1 MLRILAITMLLA
13 TGLAFEFPPLP
24 KFFTNPT
31 IPLILQ
37 QKPSPSLVQK
47 KKALLEAVSFTNNGK
62 DASVETQEKVL
73 RMVREI
79 EKDAPPSQT
88 ILSNQ
93 EEAMALDG
101 VWYLQYTSPSIVGDP
116 DAIPDA
122 WKPQV
127 ADEGELNIETK
138 QFNAKGS
145 ISAGGIKV
153 DTSNKVVKQIFDI
166 GESRVVNDVNLDFGQ
181 VTLGGI
187 FRPSPNV
194 YNRAIIS
201 FREARITLNNGFVVD
216 IGFLFSILAIV
227 RGTKDNGWLETTY
240 LGEDMRLGRGN
251 KGTMFVLTRDIDAV
265 NP

>member
-1 MLRILAITMLLA
+1 MLRIFSVTILLS
-13 TGLAFEFPPLP
+13 TGLAFEFPLLP
-24 KFFTNPT
+24 KFFSTPA
-31 IPLILQ
+31 I
-37 QKPSPSLVQK
+37 PSLVQK
-47 KKALLEAVSFTNNGK
+47 KKALLDAVSFTNNGK

-73 RMVREI
+73 RIVREI
-79 EKDAPPSQT
+79 ERDAPPSQN

-116 DAIPDA
+116 DAVPDDA
-122 WKPQV
+122 WNPQV

-251 KGTMFVLTRDIDAV
+251 KGTMFVLTRDVNAV
-265 NP
+265 NS

>member
-1 MLRILAITMLLA
+1 
-13 TGLAFEFPPLP
+13 
-24 KFFTNPT
+24 
-31 IPLILQ
+31 
-37 QKPSPSLVQK
+37 
-47 KKALLEAVSFTNNGK
+47 
-62 DASVETQEKVL
+62 
-73 RMVREI
+73 
-79 EKDAPPSQT
+79 
-88 ILSNQ
+88 
-93 EEAMALDG
+93 
-101 VWYLQYTSPSIVGDP
+101 
-116 DAIPDA
+116 
-122 WKPQV
+122 
-127 ADEGELNIETK
+127 
-138 QFNAKGS
+138 
-145 ISAGGIKV
+145 
-153 DTSNKVVKQIFDI
+153 
-166 GESRVVNDVNLDFGQ
+166 VNLDFGQ

>member
-1 MLRILAITMLLA
+1 MLLA
-13 TGLAFEFPPLP
+13 TGLAFEFPPFP

-101 VWYLQYTSPSIVGDP
+101 VWYLQYTSPSVVGDP
-116 DAIPDA
+116 DAFPDA

-166 GESRVVNDVNLDFGQ
+166 GQSRVVNDVNLDFGQ